1 MSSRGMF
8 IGQIIDDLDAISHQV
23 KRRCDLGQT
32 DLNSVLENF
41 FLEILNLTLDAAL
54 VNLNSTRSNVPGIDL
69 GDSTSARKIAFQV
82 TSRGDPAK
90 VKDTLDKIQP
100 PQLAAYQEFFILV
113 IGERRKSYTID
124 AALAAK
130 CHGFTGANIIG
141 ITELCR
147 MIMETKI
154 ETIRAIQQM
163 LQDERRSI
171 RIELEPE
178 IGGTFE
184 TDAIAE
190 IEGRPS
196 VTRSDATLFHASDA
210 AAGAFGSAG
219 EAAAALDGFID
230 QLTSLPRL
238 SRGVFGWMLDESD
251 HRFGLSNSPEIN
263 ADLVQR
269 KFPEMKQLLVDTR
282 LLKSRGFLGYQ
293 DDEDGE
299 SPVFWFRFPGADHD
313 YFAETFMN
321 FVKEKNL
328 KVSSLFQTMNF
339 SPFGPPLAADA
350 PPPQVKSKRT
360 RKLSGQQRA
369 MMRN

>member
-1 MSSRGMF
+1 MF

-23 KRRCDLGQT
+23 KRRCELGQN

-41 FLEILNLTLDAAL
+41 FLEILNLTLGAAL
-54 VNLNSTRSNVPGIDL
+54 VNLNKTRSNAPGLDL

-90 VKDTLDKIQP
+90 VKDTLVKIQP

-113 IGERRKSYTID
+113 IGERRKSYMID
-124 AALAAK
+124 VTLATK
-130 CHGFTGANIIG
+130 CHGFTEANIIG

-154 ETIRAIQQM
+154 ETIRAIQQL
-163 LQDERRSI
+163 LQQERRSI
-171 RIELEPE
+171 RIELEPD

-184 TDAIAE
+184 TDATDQ
-190 IEGRPS
+190 IESRPS
-196 VTRSDATLFHASDA
+196 VARSDATLFYASAA

-219 EAAAALDGFID
+219 EAAVALDGFID
-230 QLTSLPRL
+230 QLMSLPRL
-238 SRGVFGWMLDESD
+238 SRGIFGWMLDESD
-251 HRFGLSNSPEIN
+251 HRFGLSSSYEIN

-269 KFPEMKQLLVDTR
+269 KFPDLKELLVDTR

-299 SPVFWFRFPGADHD
+299 SPVFWFRFPGANHE
-313 YFAETFMN
+313 YFADAFMN
-321 FVKEKNL
+321 FIKEKNL

-339 SPFGPPLAADA
+339 SPFGPQPAADA
-350 PPPQVKSKRT
+350 PPPKVKSKRT